1 MKNDLYDLLS
11 RAIGGEFK
19 QVAHDANM
27 KPSTLYDM
35 CNEDR
40 TPEPHHLKV
49 VKLCNAAIEAGVD
62 PDAALG
68 PIMWI
73 NEQLG
78 YSAFKLPNV
87 DVPQRDLVQG
97 LAKTVEEFGDLA
109 SSAGASLSDGKATPK
124 EARAVRKE
132 AMDLIRQTLAFCL
145 AMDKAAGVK

>member
-1 MKNDLYDLLS
+1 MKNDLYDILS

-40 TPEPHHLKV
+40 TPEPHHVKV
-49 VKLCNAAIEAGVD
+49 VKLCNAAIEAGVAH
-62 PDAALG
+62 DAAKG
-68 PIMWI
+68 PIRWI
-73 NEQLG
+73 NEQVG
-78 YSAFKLPNV
+78 YAAYSLPDV
-87 DVPQRDLVQG
+87 DPDERDLVQG

-109 SSAGASLSDGKATPK
+109 ASAGASLSDGKATPK

-132 AMDLIRQTLAFCL
+132 VMDLIRQSLAFSL
-145 AMDKAAGVK
+145 AMDRAAGVK